1 LVPSAKAEGYRYTG
15 GYTRGGIEY
24 IPGYTADASK
34 LSRRSDASRAK
45 NHDNHENF

>member
-1 LVPSAKAEGYRYTG
+1 MVYRRIYQ
-15 GYTRGGIEY
+15 RGIEY
-24 IPGYTADASK
+24 IPGLYSCDASK